1 MNGAAIMMC
10 YMVAITAISWKLHT
24 FVGRVNSLSTF
35 HTIASENQMSCGYIH
50 MLQSFVFGFKFLVY
64 YSRNA
69 NDSLT

>member
-35 HTIASENQMSCGYIH
+35 HTIASENQMSSGYIPYA
-50 MLQSFVFGFKFLVY
+50 SKFCVWV
-64 YSRNA
+64 
-69 NDSLT
+69 